1 MYYLNFT
8 WIRIH
13 MDIFGIPDPDP
24 HKNSETVLRNG
35 YLTAVLTSNYERVS
49 EGSLWVVVS
58 VAETVRF

>member
-49 EGSLWVVVS
+49 EG
-58 VAETVRF
+58 